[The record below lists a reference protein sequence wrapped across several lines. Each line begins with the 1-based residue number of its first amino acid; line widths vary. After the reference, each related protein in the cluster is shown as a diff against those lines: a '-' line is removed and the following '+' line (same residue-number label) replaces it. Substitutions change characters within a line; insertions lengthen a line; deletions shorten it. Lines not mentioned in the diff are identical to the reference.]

1 MNFPRDDI
9 KRGICLHAGG
19 DAVFVLE
26 NWLRLRFMVMLC
38 LHQLM
43 LLKELGKSQYV
54 YVHVHVRVC
63 VLSLYLVIVIN
74 LQ

>member
-1 MNFPRDDI
+1 MNFSRDDI
-9 KRGICLHAGG
+9 KGGICVRAGG

-38 LHQLM
+38 LYQLM
-43 LLKELGKSQYV
+43 LLKELGKSQCV
-54 YVHVHVRVC
+54 CVHVHVC